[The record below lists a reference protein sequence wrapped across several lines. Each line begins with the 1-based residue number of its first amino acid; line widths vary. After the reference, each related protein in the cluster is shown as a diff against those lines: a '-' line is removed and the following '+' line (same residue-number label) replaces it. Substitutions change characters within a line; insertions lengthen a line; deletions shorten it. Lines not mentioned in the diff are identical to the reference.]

1 MRELSGGNAWQ
12 YTLNLLGGGP
22 VPHGRTVRSSR
33 RACASRGARIEPSVA
48 RPVPALRAHFAFVE
62 AWSDN
67 LISVSWSDP
76 TSGRYAE
83 QPWRLCIARKRGLC
97 ALTGA
102 PIQRGDKIYR
112 PFTRGVAPINADWA
126 VLASALNASLIPP
139 SREGKTQSRCPA

>member
-1 MRELSGGNAWQ
+1 MRQLSGGNAWQ
-12 YTLNLLGGGP
+12 YTLNLLGGGS
-22 VPHGRTVRSSR
+22 VLHAHAGRNPR
-33 RACASRGARIEPSVA
+33 RACASRAAMADPSVP
-48 RPVPALRAHFAFVE
+48 RSVPALRAHLAFVE
-62 AWSDN
+62 AWSEN

-102 PIQRGDKIYR
+102 DIQRGDKIYR

-126 VLASALNASLIPP
+126 VLASALEQRA
-139 SREGKTQSRCPA
+139 KA